1 MTYSTN
7 KEEDDKFNQ
16 ELEALKQTLDKAVYE
31 VIINMSDGD
40 LLALIK
46 DAQQELAQRLQQAQ
60 LDLLTI
66 TVSQAQKASF
76 HFKNYYDK
84 TTTI

>member
-60 LDLLTI
+60 LDL
-66 TVSQAQKASF
+66 
-76 HFKNYYDK
+76 
-84 TTTI
+84 